1 MGKYTLSGSQEFDD
15 LIDEQLQLIT
25 KEILNLI
32 PQQDISA
39 ILLGGGYG
47 RGEGGILIEDKKEYL
62 YNDYDLFV
70 VLKNI
75 NLLKKKDYQSRIHL
89 IHEKFTPLFK
99 IDVDVGPL
107 QTVDSIS
114 NAPHWMMWYELKN
127 GHKVLWGNES
137 VKKYFPD
144 YPHSQM
150 PRMEA
155 YRLLLN
161 RGVGLLLCQ
170 QHFKT
175 WDDPESQEFV
185 LRNIRKGQLA
195 MGDAFLIKK
204 KKFHYSYKRRDEIFT
219 ELKKDEDLQKLGI
232 YEHYKQAYLFKEFP
246 HKPNLTKEEYLREY
260 NDILKIYESTYN
272 WVFTNE
278 FSQDI
283 ILDEYQKVVHNAF
296 TKETSFSDKIKN
308 ICKSIKINYTNYD
321 INLITKHPRYRLFM
335 TLPYFLFNKKEIS
348 CQKYLSCDNCKSDE
362 TLLEFFLKLWEKN
375 N

>member
-1 MGKYTLSGSQEFDD
+1 MFFKEREYSQQQLLDPYLSPFTESPIQREVAAK
-15 LIDEQLQLIT
+15 IEPLIT

-137 VKKYFPD
+137 VKKYF
-144 YPHSQM
+144 
-150 PRMEA
+150 
-155 YRLLLN
+155 LLT
-161 RGVGLLLCQ
+161 C
-170 QHFKT
+170 
-175 WDDPESQEFV
+175 
-185 LRNIRKGQLA
+185 
-195 MGDAFLIKK
+195 
-204 KKFHYSYKRRDEIFT
+204 
-219 ELKKDEDLQKLGI
+219 
-232 YEHYKQAYLFKEFP
+232 
-246 HKPNLTKEEYLREY
+246 
-260 NDILKIYESTYN
+260 
-272 WVFTNE
+272 
-278 FSQDI
+278 
-283 ILDEYQKVVHNAF
+283 
-296 TKETSFSDKIKN
+296 
-308 ICKSIKINYTNYD
+308 
-321 INLITKHPRYRLFM
+321 
-335 TLPYFLFNKKEIS
+335 LP
-348 CQKYLSCDNCKSDE
+348 
-362 TLLEFFLKLWEKN
+362 
-375 N
+375 